1 MCISLPILYVHI
13 IVRDTEEYDS
23 VQRARILLD
32 TMAYS
37 GMGQELNLYKD
48 SRLVIDIDD
57 GNLTTEAAAKIKEG
71 YEIYKS
77 SELSDE
83 EHMPYNDFLEMTKCI
98 VEIWNDQISDGRGF
112 IIFWLA
118 CKMMVDHTS
127 IMPCHPHDAL
137 FFLIENHPALN
148 VERKDENSM
157 GTDIL
162 DRLDPAQISFVGNN
176 NRLFRTLFMNYKC
189 SVAKVFESE
198 DITNEYEDEEDDT
211 PMQKSQ
217 LPKGDI
223 ALVTDIMKCSEQKA
237 VRLLKESK
245 GEVLGA
251 LYSSSKVGKEMSEK
265 RSPFENRIYQC
276 MIRTTFHLK
285 LATHGMVRAL
295 VNGHAFRLPGRRHG
309 TTDDDEPE
317 DFIFMLV
324 DQSTID
330 RFEL

>member
-1 MCISLPILYVHI
+1 
-13 IVRDTEEYDS
+13 
-23 VQRARILLD
+23 
-32 TMAYS
+32 
-37 GMGQELNLYKD
+37 MGQELNLYKD
-48 SRLVIDIDD
+48 SRLVIDID
-57 GNLTTEAAAKIKEG
+57 GNLTTEAEAKIKEG

-83 EHMPYNDFLEMTKCI
+83 EHMPYKDFLEMTKCI

-112 IIFWLA
+112 ILFWLA
-118 CKMMVDHTS
+118 RKRIVEHS
-127 IMPCHPHDAL
+127 SLMPCHPHDAL
-137 FFLIENHPALN
+137 FFLIENHPALKI
-148 VERKDENSM
+148 EPKDENSM

-198 DITNEYEDEEDDT
+198 DIANGYDDEEDDT

-223 ALVTDIMKCSEQKA
+223 TLVTETMECSEQKA
-237 VRLLKESK
+237 VRLLKQSK
-245 GEVLGA
+245 GEVLSA
-251 LYSSSKVGKEMSEK
+251 LCSSSSSKVGKEKSEK
-265 RSPFENRIYQC
+265 RSPFENRVYQC
-276 MIRTTFHLK
+276 MIRTHMHLK
-285 LATHGMVRAL
+285 LALHGMARAL
-295 VNGHAFRLPGRRHG
+295 VNGSAFRLPGRKHG

>member
-1 MCISLPILYVHI
+1 
-13 IVRDTEEYDS
+13 
-23 VQRARILLD
+23 
-32 TMAYS
+32 
-37 GMGQELNLYKD
+37 MGQELNLYKD
-48 SRLVIDIDD
+48 ARLVID
-57 GNLTTEAAAKIKEG
+57 TEADAKIKEG
-71 YEIYKS
+71 YEIYNS
-77 SELSDE
+77 SELNDE
-83 EHMPYNDFLEMTKCI
+83 EHMPYKGFLGMTQSI

-112 IIFWLA
+112 ILWLA
-118 CKMMVDHTS
+118 CKRMVDHTS

-148 VERKDENSM
+148 IDRKDENSM

-162 DRLDPAQISFVGNN
+162 DRLDPAQASFVGNN
-176 NRLFRTLFMNYKC
+176 NRMFRTLFMNYKC
-189 SVAKVFESE
+189 SAAKVFESE

-245 GEVLGA
+245 GEVLSA
-251 LYSSSKVGKEMSEK
+251 LYSSSKVGKEKSEK
-265 RSPFENRIYQC
+265 RSSFENRIYQC
-276 MIRTTFHLK
+276 MVRTTFHLK
-285 LATHGMVRAL
+285 LATQGMVRAL
-295 VNGHAFRLPGRRHG
+295 VNGRAFRLPGRRHG